1 MKKYLMT
8 GMAAIAFCAAFTS
21 CSKDENLYDPNAIK
35 EMETA
40 QIYEAYNEAFIATFG
55 QVHPNQT
62 WGFGSHAGT
71 RAYNPDANIWG
82 STYHLDVP
90 QVITE
95 EQKKRVIAYFQNN
108 QFNPGLGSQNLTE
121 FFVQQVYK
129 GGEDN
134 GKYVNIMKATT
145 PLTTEQ
151 YESAGMT
158 SPQYG
163 SNHMDRLFANND
175 PNDHMGNYNN
185 GNMSWNYN
193 VENTN
198 LNIQYLN
205 PMGNGQHADQ
215 IQYMYSTKATGFG
228 YHCSEPSIQYDD
240 HYVLV
245 DGSVIDAWATTS
257 GGGIG
262 ESVSGRAFVGFDFDL
277 LTPDDWYTDDN
288 FKITDLSSAITLCTD
303 LDGKAKPLADV
314 NLAGD
319 YIYNQQTV
327 KYLHQNATNMIS
339 GDIIYS
345 VDNKCGMQD
354 LQDPWG
360 KTFSKAYI
368 DGLIRDGYRPV
379 KGAPSTWI
387 KPEITRDY
395 YFSDWIV
402 SIVPGNT
409 TIEEPNKVRIMAED
423 LNATAVKAEG
433 DIEKSD
439 WDFNDVV
446 FDVTFNENGTAT
458 VQLIAAGGVLPLTV
472 DGHEVHEAFGQSID
486 PKTGWYPMINTGG
499 IAQVSGATAQPF
511 TVTNPGVDGIDIE
524 IKVNKYIIDADG
536 NRQDNWVLLT
546 AKQGQPAAKF
556 AVKPSVNPLPERTH
570 IDYQS
575 GGAFSR
581 AVTGGNWI
589 WW

>member
-21 CSKDENLYDPNAIK
+21 CSKDENLYDLNAIK

-40 QIYEAYNEAFIATFG
+40 KVYEAYNEAFIATFG
-55 QVHPNQT
+55 QVHPDQT

-129 GGEDN
+129 GGEEN

-163 SNHMDRLFANND
+163 SNHMDRLFANNNPD
-175 PNDHMGNYNN
+175 DHMGNYNN
-185 GNMSWNYN
+185 GNMSWNQN

-198 LNIQYLN
+198 PNIQYLN
-205 PMGNGQHADQ
+205 PRGNGQHADQ
-215 IQYMYSTKATGFG
+215 IQYMYNTQATGFG

-245 DGSVIDAWATTS
+245 DGSVIDAWATTY
-257 GGGIG
+257 GNGIG

-277 LTPDDWYTDDN
+277 LTPADWYTDDN

-303 LDGKAKPLADV
+303 GDNTKSLAYFGLDG
-314 NLAGD
+314 D
-319 YIYNQQTV
+319 YKYNNQPV
-327 KYLHQNATNMIS
+327 KFLHQNATNMIS
-339 GDIIYS
+339 GEIRYS
-345 VDNKCGMQD
+345 VDNNCGIQD
-354 LQDPWG
+354 LQQPWG
-360 KTFSKAYI
+360 KTFNRAII
-368 DGLIRDGYRPV
+368 DGLIRDGFRPV

-433 DIEKSD
+433 DIENSD

-472 DGHEVHEAFGQSID
+472 DGHEVHEAFGESID
-486 PKTGWYPMINTGG
+486 SKTGWYPMINTGG

-511 TVTNPGVDGIDIE
+511 TVTNPGVDGRDIE
-524 IKVNKYIIDADG
+524 IKVNKYIVDENG
-536 NRQDNWVLLT
+536 NRTDNWIELT
-546 AKQGQPAAKF
+546 ARNGEPAAKF
-556 AVKPSVNPLPERTH
+556 AVKPSVDPLTERTH
-570 IDYQS
+570 IDYS
-575 GGAFSR
+575 TGGAFSR
-581 AVTGGNWI
+581 QVQGGIWI
-589 WW
+589 WR

>member
-1 MKKYLMT
+1 MT

-21 CSKDENLYDPNAIK
+21 CSKDVDLYDVEAVNQ
-35 EMETA
+35 META
-40 QIYEAYNEAFIATFG
+40 QVYEAYNRAFIATFG
-55 QVHPNQT
+55 EVNPNQD
-62 WGFGSHAGT
+62 WGFGKNFGKMGT

-108 QFNPGLGSQNLTE
+108 QFNPGLGSKNLTE

-129 GGEDN
+129 GGEEN
-134 GKYVNIMKATT
+134 GKYVNIMKTT
-145 PLTTEQ
+145 PVTTTEQ
-151 YESAGMT
+151 YQSAGMT

-163 SNHMDRLFANND
+163 SNHMDRLYANNNPD
-175 PNDHMGNYNN
+175 DHMGNYNN
-185 GNMSWNYN
+185 GQMSTNYN

-198 LNIQYLN
+198 PNIQYLN
-205 PMGNGQHADQ
+205 QTGNGQHADK
-215 IQYMYSTKATGFG
+215 IQYMYNTQATGFG
-228 YHCSEPSIQYDD
+228 YHCSEPSIQYSD
-240 HYVLV
+240 HYVLI
-245 DGSVIDAWATTS
+245 DGSVIDAWATTY
-257 GGGIG
+257 GNGIG

-277 LTPDDWYTDDN
+277 LTPADWYTDDN

-303 LDGKAKPLADV
+303 GDKTKSLAEAG
-314 NLAGD
+314 LAGD
-319 YIYNQQTV
+319 YMYNDQPV

-339 GDIIYS
+339 GEIRYS
-345 VDNKCGMQD
+345 VDNNCGIQD

-360 KTFSKAYI
+360 KTFSKAII
-368 DGLIRDGYRPV
+368 DGLIREGFRPV

-402 SIVPGNT
+402 SIVPGNST
-409 TIEEPNKVRIMAED
+409 TEDTDVRIMAED
-423 LNATAVKAEG
+423 LNAQAADG
-433 DIEKSD
+433 DIENSD

-446 FDVTFNENGTAT
+446 FDVKFDKSGNGGTIT
-458 VQLIAAGGVLPLTV
+458 LVCAGGVLPLEV
-472 DGHEVHEAFGQSID
+472 AGVEVHKKFDSSLTQDE
-486 PKTGWYPMINTGG
+486 KGWYPMINTGKG
-499 IAQVSGATAQPF
+499 PNYPRVSF
-511 TVTNPGVDGIDIE
+511 HID
-524 IKVNKYIIDADG
+524 DADKTNNGQGISIVVYKQHSDG
-536 NRQDNWVLLT
+536 NWYPYALT

-556 AVKPSVNPLPERTH
+556 AVKPTVEPLAEREH
-570 IDYQS
+570 IDYVS

-581 AVTGGNWI
+581 GVQNGNYI